1 MNDIL
6 SISDDK
12 AFYTLEGEGRFVG
25 QPSVFLRLA
34 MCNLT
39 CKGFASADSPHGC
52 DSYVSW
58 SIKNRF
64 SYEELNKYFEDN
76 GLVDKLKRGA
86 ILKLTGGEPLLQQ
99 KRLYEWVVQFKST
112 FGFRETF
119 LGDEPILKID
129 FETNGTILPDDK
141 WVCVL
146 NATFTTSPKMSN
158 NGDAEKLRYKPE
170 VLKYLISE
178 NACFKFVINN
188 QSDLD
193 ELYANYINSTDVLL
207 PKNLIWLMPC
217 CGSRKEHELKAPMV
231 AELCKEHGFN
241 FSPRL
246 HLVLWDLALKV

>member
-39 CKGFASADSPHGC
+39 CKGFASEDSPHGC
-52 DSYVSW
+52 DSYISW

-64 SYEELNKYFEDN
+64 SYEDLNKYFSDN
-76 GLVDKLKRGA
+76 GFVEKLKEGA
-86 ILKLTGGEPLLQQ
+86 ILKLTGGEPFLQQ
-99 KRLYEWVVQFKST
+99 KRLYEWVVQFKKT
-112 FGFRETF
+112 FGFRETY

-141 WVCVL
+141 WSSVL

-158 NGDAEKLRYKPE
+158 NGDEEKLRYKPE
-170 VLKYLISE
+170 VLKYLISK

-193 ELYANYINSTDVLL
+193 ELYTKYILSTDVLL
-207 PKNLIWLMPC
+207 PKDLIWLMPC

-246 HLVLWDLALKV
+246 HLILWNQALRV

>member
-119 LGDEPILKID
+119 LGDGPILKID

-141 WVCVL
+141 WVGVL

>member
-119 LGDEPILKID
+119 LGDGPILKID